1 MSHIKERTRR
11 RFGEMVSGGDAE
23 IALAEA
29 ALLIASEEYPN
40 LIITDYLA
48 KLDRFAQEVREHAAA
63 GSSRFDMIDALNKT
77 MFHELGFQG
86 NTEHYYDPRN
96 GYLNQVI
103 DRRKGI
109 PITLSVVYLEV
120 ARRAG
125 LEMLPV
131 GLPGHFLVKY
141 AGRAGEL
148 FIDPFNGGR
157 VLDESGVSG
166 LLSEVTSGRLK
177 LSSEHLAAVSN
188 KQILTRILANLYAVY
203 ARSMDYTRA
212 LAAVERMLLIAPD
225 APEYVRDRG
234 ILLAAMDRTIDA
246 VAELERYLKLAPAAD
261 DAATIRERIQ
271 AARLS
276 RARLN

>member
-1 MSHIKERTRR
+1 MSHTKERTRQL
-11 RFGEMVSGGDAE
+11 FGEMVSSADAE

-40 LIITDYLA
+40 LIVTDYLA
-48 KLDRFAQEVREHAAA
+48 RLDRFAQEVREHAAA
-63 GSSRFDMIDALNKT
+63 GSTRFDMIDALNET

-96 GYLNQVI
+96 SYLNQVI

-120 ARRAG
+120 ARRVG

-141 AGRAGEL
+141 VGRSGEL

-157 VLDESGVSG
+157 VLNESGVSG
-166 LLSEVTSGRLK
+166 LLSDVTSGRLK

-234 ILLAAMDRTIDA
+234 ILLAAMGRTNDA

-261 DAATIRERIQ
+261 DGATIRERIQ